1 LEYICGNQK
10 KMFDKKDHI
19 IPLDRF
25 INNALYHP
33 KKGYYMKKKTFGK
46 NGDFITSPNISII
59 FSEMIFIWVISYW
72 KHFYSNRKINIVEL
86 GAGNGEM
93 MHQIIIS
100 SKKFSNFYKNCEFI
114 IFEKSKSLIQVQ
126 KRRLKGCKVK
136 WLKNLSKIANKPT
149 IFLGNEFLD
158 ALPVKHYLKIN
169 NKWCERYVEKIK
181 GIYRF
186 KNVKFD
192 IKNLEKKLNFNIS
205 KNQNFLEI
213 SFDEIKLIKKLNN
226 FITKNGG
233 SILFIDYAYSG
244 RRMFDTLQGV
254 KNHRK
259 IDILSDVGNVDIS
272 HLINIPL
279 LQKIVKGLKLEVSY
293 KSQREFLLNL
303 GILERAEILAS
314 KKSFLEKAN
323 IYYRINRLIDKKR
336 MGDLFK
342 VIHFY
347 KKKSKFKLGF
357 K

>member
-1 LEYICGNQK
+1 
-10 KMFDKKDHI
+10 MFDKKDHI

-25 INNALYHP
+25 IDNALYHP
-33 KKGYYMKKKTFGK
+33 NKGYYTKKKSFGK
-46 NGDFITSPNISII
+46 SGDFITSPNISII

-72 KHFYSNRKINIVEL
+72 KHFYNNRKINIVEL

-114 IFEKSKSLIQVQ
+114 IFEKSKKLIQVQ
-126 KRRLKGCKVK
+126 KKRLKGFKVK
-136 WLKNLSKIANKPT
+136 WSKNFNKISNKPT

-169 NKWCERYVEKIK
+169 DKWYERYVEKIN
-181 GIYRF
+181 GTYRF
-186 KNVKFD
+186 KNIKCD
-192 IKNLEKKLNFNIS
+192 IKKIDKKLNFNIS
-205 KNQNFLEI
+205 KNQSFLEI
-213 SFDEIKLIKKLNN
+213 PFDEIKLIKELNN

-233 SILFIDYAYSG
+233 GILFIDYAYLSP
-244 RRMFDTLQGV
+244 RMFDTLQGI

-259 IDILSDVGNVDIS
+259 IDILSEVGNADIS
-272 HLINIPL
+272 HLINIPFL
-279 LQKIVKGLKLEVSY
+279 KKVVKEQKLEISY

-303 GILERAEILAS
+303 GILQRADILAS

-323 IYYRINRLIDKKR
+323 IYYRINRLIDKKQ
-336 MGDLFK
+336 MGELFK
-342 VIHFY
+342 VIYFY
-347 KKKSKFKLGF
+347 KKNNKFKLGF